1 MKFLFSGARFSV
13 DGIMPERALLKL
25 RRANIELYDVQK
37 TRQNKLLFTVKKKD
51 IEKVFAIYPNVC
63 YNGNGDSPYVVRKIK
78 TVGWLKWQLFLKKRV
93 GFLLG
98 GLLFLAV
105 VFWADSL
112 VFEIELVGD
121 ISYQREVYTILDEF
135 GIKPFSVYRSNH
147 EDVIC
152 SKLLSLDKVEYCSIK
167 KSGARV
173 QVEIRLS
180 PFAIENVS
188 KESMVAKHTGILR
201 SISVLK
207 GTLLVEKGAKISEG
221 DLLVGNYFTTEAGGQ
236 VCVEPI
242 ARACIAC
249 TYEGIIHAATEEE
262 ALAQAYLEIGIFD
275 GVSIEKKELAVIENG
290 YFVQID
296 YTVVE
301 KINL

>member
-1 MKFLFSGARFSV
+1 MADYGFILRYPKGKEDWDCAQ
-13 DGIMPERALLKL
+13 LL
-25 RRANIELYDVQK
+25 
-37 TRQNKLLFTVKKKD
+37 
-51 IEKVFAIYPNVC
+51 AIS
-63 YNGNGDSPYVVRKIK
+63 D
-78 TVGWLKWQLFLKKRV
+78 
-93 GFLLG
+93 
-98 GLLFLAV
+98 
-105 VFWADSL
+105 
-112 VFEIELVGD
+112 
-121 ISYQREVYTILDEF
+121 
-135 GIKPFSVYRSNH
+135 
-147 EDVIC
+147 
-152 SKLLSLDKVEYCSIK
+152 VEYCSIK

-262 ALAQAYLEIGIFD
+262 AFARAYLS
-275 GVSIEKKELAVIENG
+275 VSSAYTRLYASAIEKTGENAFCVRLEYEAVQTLNM
-290 YFVQID
+290 D
-296 YTVVE
+296 TAP
-301 KINL
+301 